1 MKINVFPIYSPPIC
15 FHQRVGWVAH
25 KRFQTS
31 IFPILG
37 NFSEIRVDNES
48 KVYVVPLPFV
58 LATESHKHNHFQSLN
73 ATSRLGLTDK
83 LLSNLKMNL
92 IRKFLL
98 HKKETTM
105 ICKKVFRNMSQKRYK
120 FQHLG
125 RISIALT
132 YFPAEWKVYGLL

>member
-1 MKINVFPIYSPPIC
+1 MLKSFLARRSCVVCVKINVFPIYSPPIC

-25 KRFQTS
+25 KRFLTS
-31 IFPILG
+31 IFPILD

-83 LLSNLKMNL
+83 LLSNLNMNL
-92 IRKFLL
+92 ISKFFLD
-98 HKKETTM
+98 KKRNDNDMQKSFQKYVT
-105 ICKKVFRNMSQKRYK
+105 KKV
-120 FQHLG
+120 
-125 RISIALT
+125 
-132 YFPAEWKVYGLL
+132 

>member
-1 MKINVFPIYSPPIC
+1 MKANYMLFPSHLFSRLNRTNTI
-15 FHQRVGWVAH
+15 
-25 KRFQTS
+25 
-31 IFPILG
+31 IFI
-37 NFSEIRVDNES
+37 
-48 KVYVVPLPFV
+48 
-58 LATESHKHNHFQSLN
+58 QSLN

-83 LLSNLKMNL
+83 LLSNLNMNL
-92 IRKFLL
+92 IRKFFL

-105 ICKKVFRNMSQKRYK
+105 ICQKVFRNMSQKRYK

>member
-31 IFPILG
+31 IFPILD

-73 ATSRLGLTDK
+73 ATSGLGLTDK
-83 LLSNLKMNL
+83 LLSNLNMNL

-98 HKKETTM
+98 HKKRNNNDMQKSFQKYVT
-105 ICKKVFRNMSQKRYK
+105 KKV
-120 FQHLG
+120 
-125 RISIALT
+125 
-132 YFPAEWKVYGLL
+132 